1 MTLWQARKTKQQK
14 KQYKKK
20 KKKNIAIIKMS
31 KHVQQSL
38 QGDFSGSSL

>member
-20 KKKNIAIIKMS
+20 KTIAIIKMS

-38 QGDFSGSSL
+38 QGDVSGSSL

>member
-14 KQYKKK
+14 KQYKK